1 MREKSNRIIR
11 ITNIVAIVLS
21 AIVAILLPLIY
32 FGLSYQY
39 ESAVLESEAETF
51 SNLISGTISAN
62 PIFWRYERDR
72 LEELLSRHS
81 SPKYKESHRIVD
93 LRGGLITSNLVK
105 VETPVLI
112 RSHDLFDAGNVVAR
126 IEVHRSARPILKRTF
141 LLSVLGLV
149 IGLTVFVFLR
159 IVPLRAFVRTLK
171 LLYES
176 EEKFRAITSTAVDGI
191 IVMNNQGHIVYWNP
205 AAERLFGYTQQ
216 EAIGKELH
224 LFLAPFKYHGKFKN
238 GFDKFKT
245 TGKGPAI
252 GKTVEFTAL
261 RKDGKEVPIEV
272 STSAIKI
279 KEEWHAVGLVHDIT
293 ERKHAAEEMVKLYE
307 EIKSEAETSKSLLQ
321 LVETLNT
328 SLEEKELVRK
338 VLDFSPGY
346 LKFTN
351 MGLFFYDER
360 LKNFIFEGGYGLSFA
375 EEDILK
381 SIIFKAGDFLAIDK
395 IINGELVIIDNAKES
410 MMISN
415 DLIEVFDMN
424 SALLVPISF
433 RGKVSGMMCGN
444 YKTIKKI
451 ERKDLALLKGLAD
464 GIGIALQNSKLFRE
478 SNDRLIELTNK
489 IDTINAMAQLDREIL
504 SSIDKFSIIRTA
516 ITLTSRLIPCDR
528 AAVSL
533 KDDDSY
539 MTVTEW
545 GFGKFT
551 NKIYDIKDSRFND
564 IEMIQGSLFIPEISE
579 ESVNYSYY
587 QEQNDLGIKSAM
599 IIPLVSKG
607 EMLGFIDVGSAYYG
621 RLTTEHLSTAEKI
634 ASQITVALEH
644 VRLYED
650 LEQLLLNTVTS
661 LISIIDAKS
670 PWTNGH
676 SERVTKYAIEIARE
690 MGLSEK
696 EINHIKMCG
705 ILHDIGKIGT
715 YDDLLNKPD
724 KLTAEEYELVKK
736 HPGKGAD
743 IIAPIKQLSSVIPG
757 ILHHHERYDGK
768 GYPMGLKGD
777 NIPLCASILSVADS
791 FDSMTADRPYRKSP
805 GREFAIS
812 ELKRC
817 SGTQFDPKVVEVFLR
832 ALAKSETSDVIYY

>member
-11 ITNIVAIVLS
+11 ITNNVAIVLS

-51 SNLISGTISAN
+51 SKFISGTISAN
-62 PIFWRYERDR
+62 PDFWRYERDR
-72 LEELLSRHS
+72 LEELLSRHRLL
-81 SPKYKESHRIVD
+81 KYKEAYRIVD
-93 LRGGLITSNLVK
+93 LGGGLIASNP
-105 VETPVLI
+105 VEVEAPVII

-126 IEVHRSARPILKRTF
+126 IEVRRSARPILKRTF
-141 LLSVLGLV
+141 LLTVLGLV
-149 IGLTVFVFLR
+149 IGLTGFVFLK
-159 IVPLRAFVRTLK
+159 IVPLRAFAGTLE

-191 IVMNNQGHIVYWNP
+191 IVMNNQGHIVYWNL
-205 AAERLFGYTQQ
+205 AAEKLFGYTQQ
-216 EAIGKELH
+216 EALGKELH
-224 LFLAPFKYHGKFKN
+224 LFIAPLKYHGTYKK

-245 TGKGPAI
+245 TGQGPAI
-252 GKTVEFTAL
+252 GKTIEFTAL
-261 RKDGKEVPIEV
+261 RKDGTEFPIEV
-272 STSAIKI
+272 STSAIKV
-279 KEEWHAVGLVHDIT
+279 KEEWHAVGLIHDIT
-293 ERKHAAEEMVKLYE
+293 ERKHAAEKMVKLYE

-338 VLDFSPGY
+338 VLDFTPGY
-346 LKFTN
+346 LKFNN

-360 LKNFIFEGGYGLSFA
+360 LKNFIFEGGYGLSSA

-381 SIIFKAGDFLAIDK
+381 SLTFKAGDFPAIDK
-395 IINGELVIIDNAKES
+395 IINGEVVIIDNAKES

-415 DLIEVFDMN
+415 DLIEVFNMN

-433 RGKVSGMMCGN
+433 REKLSGMICGN
-444 YKTIKKI
+444 YTTIKHV
-451 ERKDLALLKGLAD
+451 EPRDLALLKGLAD

-504 SSIDKFSIIRTA
+504 SSIDKFSILRTA
-516 ITLTSRLIPCDR
+516 SILTSRLVPCDR
-528 AAVSL
+528 VAVSL
-533 KDDDSY
+533 KDGDIN

-551 NKIYDIKDSRFND
+551 DKTYDIKDSRFND
-564 IEMIQGSLFIPEISE
+564 IKMIQGPLFIPEISE
-579 ESVNYSYY
+579 ESVNFSYY
-587 QEQNDLGIKSAM
+587 REQNDLGIKSAM
-599 IIPLVSKG
+599 IVPLVSKG
-607 EMLGFIDVGSAYYG
+607 EMLGFVDIGSAYYG
-621 RLTTEHLSTAEKI
+621 KLTTEHLSTAEKI
-634 ASQITVALEH
+634 ASQVTVALEH
-644 VRLYED
+644 LKLYED
-650 LEQLLLNTVTS
+650 LEQLLINIVTS

-670 PWTNGH
+670 TWTKGH
-676 SERVTKYAIEIARE
+676 SERVTNYAIEIAKE
-690 MGLSEK
+690 MGLPEK
-696 EINHIKMCG
+696 DINHVKMCG

-715 YDDLLNKPD
+715 YDELLNKPD
-724 KLTAEEYELVKK
+724 KLTAEEFELVKK
-736 HPGKGAD
+736 HPEKGAD
-743 IIAPIKQLSSVIPG
+743 IIAPIKQLNSIIPG

-768 GYPMGLKGD
+768 GYPLGLKGD
-777 NIPLCASILSVADS
+777 DIPLCASILSVADS

-805 GREFAIS
+805 GRKFAIA

-817 SGTQFDPKVVEVFLR
+817 SGTQFNPKAVEMFIRVLE
-832 ALAKSETSDVIYY
+832 KSD